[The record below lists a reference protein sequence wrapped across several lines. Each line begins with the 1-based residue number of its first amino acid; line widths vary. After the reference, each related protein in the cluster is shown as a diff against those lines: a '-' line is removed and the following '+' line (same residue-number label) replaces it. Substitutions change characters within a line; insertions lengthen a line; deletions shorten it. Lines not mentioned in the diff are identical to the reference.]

1 MFGLYAQ
8 YMSKL
13 DKNNFVKIPHNSP
26 EHLEVIEKIKIT
38 LRGLKITYE
47 VSRVGNSTI
56 IEILP

>member
-1 MFGLYAQ
+1 MFGLYTQ
-8 YMSKL
+8 YMSEL
-13 DKNNFVKIPHNSP
+13 ERNNFVKIPHSSP
-26 EHLEVIEKIKIT
+26 EHLEVVEKIKTT